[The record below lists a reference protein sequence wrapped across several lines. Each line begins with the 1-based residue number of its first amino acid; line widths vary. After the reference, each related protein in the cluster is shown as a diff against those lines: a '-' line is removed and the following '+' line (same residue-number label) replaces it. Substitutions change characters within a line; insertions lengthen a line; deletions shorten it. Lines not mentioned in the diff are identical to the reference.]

1 VRTIAAS
8 LAAWLLPVGA
18 LWLALGPDSSLVEMA
33 LFFSGAALL
42 TFGGAYAVL
51 PYVFHGAVS
60 AGWATPT
67 QMVDGLALGETTPG
81 PLIMFVS
88 FVGFVGG
95 FGAEFLG
102 AGTSWASG
110 ILAAIV
116 ATWFTFLPSFFFIL
130 AGGPYVEATRHRTAF
145 AGPLTAINAAVVGV
159 VLSLALVFA
168 QNVFVPIGQS
178 VDLVSVSIAVIAAVA
193 LIRFQ
198 RSVIEVIAW
207 GASLGLIMGLFATFA
222 G

>member
-1 VRTIAAS
+1 V
-8 LAAWLLPVGA
+8 PVGA
-18 LWLALGPDSSLVEMA
+18 LWLALGSDSSLVEMA

-168 QNVFVPIGQS
+168 HNVFLPTNQALDAGAI
-178 VDLVSVSIAVIAAVA
+178 LIALLAAIA
-193 LIRFQ
+193 LFRFR

-207 GASLGLIMGLFATFA
+207 GASLGLVMGLFATFGA
-222 G
+222 